1 VGEQAE
7 AQNTADNS
15 HGGGGIC
22 CGRGATAAPES
33 EIAKLTASDAAASD
47 HFGFSVSVSGDTAVV
62 GAQRDIPSGSA
73 YIFVRDEGGVDNWGE
88 VAKLTASDAGVFD
101 AFGAQVAISGDTT
114 VVVAF
119 GDDDA
124 GGSSGSAYIFE
135 RDQGGVD
142 NWGQVA
148 KLIASDAAVLD
159 FFGRSV
165 SVSGDTA
172 VV

>member
-1 VGEQAE
+1 MWG
-7 AQNTADNS
+7 NKLRPK
-15 HGGGGIC
+15 I
-22 CGRGATAAPES
+22 PPI
-33 EIAKLTASDAAASD
+33 IAM
-47 HFGFSVSVSGDTAVV
+47 
-62 GAQRDIPSGSA
+62 
-73 YIFVRDEGGVDNWGE
+73 
-88 VAKLTASDAGVFD
+88 
-101 AFGAQVAISGDTT
+101 